1 MVVPVPGA
9 RVGYP
14 SPYFSPRPNP
24 YYSPAST
31 WPTGYDGSSYA
42 MQLAQKQAAAES
54 QAESL
59 FRQATAG
66 AERLAAGDRAR
77 QEGDVRLAASIYVR
91 LAKSKPP
98 TDASREARDRMIGLA
113 ADAREELKKIDAS
126 LECSDNSSCDSA
138 HSPQGPVEPEVIREA
153 FRKYDELAAKF
164 SSVLAAKREVAAH
177 VARQRR
183 NPVYAA
189 VLNEPKAKELWELGQ
204 QHEKDSELCCAYW
217 VYQDAARL
225 APAPSALR
233 AQARFEALKGNPEV
247 VRSAE
252 TCREVRWC
260 LNAYQR
266 AGWLGD
272 VNSEKAKQLYAEIL
286 RRAPADS
293 GVYRA
298 AQIAYA
304 ACRPGIPADRD
315 R

>member
-1 MVVPVPGA
+1 MPGA

-14 SPYFSPRPNP
+14 SPYFSPSPNP
-24 YYSPAST
+24 YYSPSSM

-42 MQLAQKQAAAES
+42 MQLAQKQAAAEA

-59 FRQATAG
+59 FRQATAA
-66 AERLAAGDRAR
+66 AERLEAGDRAR
-77 QEGDVRLAASIYVR
+77 RDGDIRLAATIYVR
-91 LAKSKPP
+91 LARSKPP
-98 TDASREARDRMIGLA
+98 TEASGEARDRMIGLA
-113 ADAREELKKIDAS
+113 ADAREELRKIDAT
-126 LECSDNSSCDSA
+126 LECSDDSSHDSA
-138 HSPQGPVEPEVIREA
+138 HSPQGQVEPEVIREA

-164 SSVLAAKREVAAH
+164 ASVLAAKREVTAH
-177 VARQRR
+177 VVRQRR
-183 NPVYAA
+183 DPVYAA

-225 APAPSALR
+225 IPAPSAFQ

-266 AGWLGD
+266 AGWLGE

-286 RRAPADS
+286 RRAPVDS
-293 GVYRA
+293 GVYQA
-298 AQIAYA
+298 AQIAHA
-304 ACRPGIPADRD
+304 ACAPAPRADRG